1 MRFRHPDTDY
11 IERVEI
17 THKDNAGN
25 IVGYETCYIGGNGPI
40 PGDMDIF
47 AAISAPE
54 DTEAI
59 ALTVVTSNGEK
70 TYSVRNDAAISW
82 KGGALYSD
90 ANRTTAVT
98 DLTWVDGSEATVY
111 VK

>member
-1 MRFRHPDTDY
+1 
-11 IERVEI
+11 
-17 THKDNAGN
+17 
-25 IVGYETCYIGGNGPI
+25 
-40 PGDMDIF
+40 MDIF
-47 AAISAPE
+47 AAVSAPE
-54 DTEAI
+54 DAEAI